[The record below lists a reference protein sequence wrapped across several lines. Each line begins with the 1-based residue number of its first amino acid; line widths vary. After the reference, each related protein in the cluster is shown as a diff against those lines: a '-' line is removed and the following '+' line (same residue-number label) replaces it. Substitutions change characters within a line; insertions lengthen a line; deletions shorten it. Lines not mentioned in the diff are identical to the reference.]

1 MSTAPQATS
10 ANVALE
16 ESPLNLKLAGTAEAQ
31 KALEQELA
39 RKMEDPA
46 IAKIADQFIGDLLK
60 MEEHQAEGQKE
71 LAESLDALGIETQ
84 KKAGNSEMLRQPIR
98 NLETSKEGAH
108 VSDCLINLKT
118 EITKINPNQFTF
130 SRGWLVEMFGW
141 IPGVGTTIE
150 KYLSKFLTSKEIIE
164 AIRSSL
170 VQGRLQLQRNNEILH
185 DDMVAMRNIT
195 IDMQKY
201 IRLGQALME
210 RLYKE
215 RDKLPEGHWK
225 RQLIEEELI
234 FKLQQRV
241 EDLQESVVVNQQGV
255 ITFDLLVK
263 NNSELIR
270 GINRTETNTLAALN
284 IAVAAATALAD
295 QERNMKAIQ
304 STRKITEDL
313 IMGNAQTL
321 KTKGVE
327 IHKMASGTNL
337 DVEKLGKAF
346 DLTLQAMDDVANFRR
361 EAIEIQRVQIGKYHL
376 QIEKGEAAIQKL
388 ERGKSIRAKLSLDNT
403 AETIRL

>member
-1 MSTAPQATS
+1 MVTTATATP
-10 ANVALE
+10 ANVNLE

-31 KALEQELA
+31 KALEQVLA
-39 RKMEDPA
+39 KKMEDPA
-46 IAKIADQFIGDLLK
+46 IAKIADQFVNDLLS
-60 MEEHQAEGQKE
+60 MEEHQDEGRKE

-84 KKAGNSEMLRQPIR
+84 KRAGNSEMLRQPIR
-98 NLETSKEGAH
+98 NLEASKEGAH

-118 EITKINPNQFTF
+118 EITKINPNKFTF

-150 KYLSKFLTSKEIIE
+150 KYLSKFLSSQEIIE
-164 AIRSSL
+164 AIRTSL
-170 VQGRLQLQRNNEILH
+170 VEGRQQLQRNNEILQ
-185 DDMVAMRNIT
+185 DDMVSMRAIT

-210 RLYKE
+210 RLYTQ

-255 ITFDLLVK
+255 ITFDLLIK

-270 GINRTETNTLAALN
+270 GITRTETNTLAALN

-295 QERNMKAIQ
+295 QERNMQAIN
-304 STRKITEDL
+304 STKKITEDL

-321 KTKGVE
+321 KTKGVA

-346 DLTLQAMDDVANFRR
+346 ELTLQAMDDVATFRK
-361 EAIEIQRVQIGKYHL
+361 EAIEVQRAQISKYHL

-388 ERGKSIRAKLSLDNT
+388 ERGKLARAKLSIDNT
-403 AETIRL
+403 AETLHL